1 MTGLET
7 ALCCGNSTS
16 IDGAS
21 ISASYRRGDRTPAG
35 AVTGRSRS
43 NEISFLSWLYRF
55 LGRGRAG
62 STGWPNTRPLAAAA
76 MAVPVP
82 MSCSRNRLDKIH
94 LPDNASQPGLELD
107 ISRNR
112 RCSTFAPVP
121 VVEEAERCNGRRR
134 CFGNGWLTVGPIR
147 PDGAGYM

>member
-1 MTGLET
+1 MMGLET
-7 ALCCGNSTS
+7 AFCCGNSTS

-21 ISASYRRGDRTPAG
+21 LSASYRRGDRTPAG

-55 LGRGRAG
+55 LGSGRAG

-82 MSCSRNRLDKIH
+82 MSCSRHRLDKIPF
-94 LPDNASQPGLELD
+94 PDNTLQLSLELD
-107 ISRNR
+107 FSGNPNAQAAHQF
-112 RCSTFAPVP
+112 RC
-121 VVEEAERCNGRRR
+121 
-134 CFGNGWLTVGPIR
+134 
-147 PDGAGYM
+147 